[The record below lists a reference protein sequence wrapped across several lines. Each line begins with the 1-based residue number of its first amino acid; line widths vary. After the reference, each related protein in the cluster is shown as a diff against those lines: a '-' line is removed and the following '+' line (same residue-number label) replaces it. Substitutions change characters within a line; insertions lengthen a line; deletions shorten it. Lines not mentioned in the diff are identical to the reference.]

1 MVKIT
6 MATYSSSER
15 KNEDNDFISAAG
27 GESPGQIRLLHLNLC
42 NLSVVIDS
50 KRPVDF

>member
-27 GESPGQIRLLHLNLC
+27 GESPGQIRLLHLNL
-42 NLSVVIDS
+42 SVYLIDS
-50 KRPVDF
+50 KRPVDS